1 MSAESGYALVV
12 SKAPARLLRLLS
24 LLQVR
29 RVWPGAELAERLGV
43 TPRTLRRDI
52 DRLRELGYPV
62 EGAAG
67 VAGGYRLGAGAD
79 LPPLSLADDEA
90 LAVSLALR
98 TATAG
103 VGAGIEEAALRALVK
118 LERVLPERLRR
129 RANALRQ
136 AIVTVDSTQSR
147 VSSVRLAEL
156 AAACDEQ
163 FVLRFVYRAP
173 ERTTERTVE
182 PAGLVHNGRRWYLV
196 AFDRHREDWRTF
208 RVDRMDDPK
217 QGERFVARPK
227 PAEDLR
233 AFVTRSG
240 AYGACLHHASVRLEA
255 PYEQMESLFNST
267 AARLER
273 IDEQSCRLAVEG
285 HDLTRMAWWI
295 SGFGVDFAIENPPE
309 LIAELARIRDR
320 IERAL
325 EPCAIDPD
333 LR

>member
-1 MSAESGYALVV
+1 MLPSV
-12 SKAPARLLRLLS
+12 SNAPARLLRLLS

-29 RVWPGAELAERLGV
+29 RVWPGTELAERLGV

-129 RANALRQ
+129 RANALRE
-136 AIVTVDSTQSR
+136 AIVTVDGTQPR
-147 VSSVRLAEL
+147 VSSARLASL

-163 FVLRFVYRAP
+163 LVLHFVYRAP
-173 ERTTERTVE
+173 DRTTERTAE
-182 PAGLVHNGRRWYLV
+182 PAGLVHSGRRWYLV
-196 AFDRHREDWRTF
+196 AFDRHRDDWRTF
-208 RVDRMDDPK
+208 RVDRMEDVKD
-217 QGERFVARPK
+217 GDRFVARPK
-227 PAEDLR
+227 PADDLR
-233 AFVTRSG
+233 AYVTHSG

-255 PYEQMESLFNST
+255 PYEQMLTLFSST
-267 AARLER
+267 SARLER
-273 IDEQSCRLAVEG
+273 IDAERCRLELEG

-295 SGFGVDFAIENPPE
+295 SGFGVDFQVESPPE
-309 LIAELARIRDR
+309 LTAELERIRDR
-320 IERAL
+320 IDRAL
-325 EPCAIDPD
+325 DAAPS
-333 LR
+333 R